1 MLTLSCVNV
10 TPPWKVTDVADR
22 VKLGE
27 GFTINTKEYVQMVHP
42 KIRCKIVRKSIIYN
56 FK

>member
-1 MLTLSCVNV
+1 MLTLSCVNA